1 MKTGIS
7 YADRVCFL
15 RTLKQDQKAIA
26 SARSMQYTRLGSTG
40 MQVSRICLGT
50 MSLGNSEEWMVEDD
64 KARPIVNRALDLGV
78 NFFDTANVYSKG
90 RSEEIVGELL
100 KDHRDDVVIATK
112 VRLSTGEGPNR
123 EGLSR
128 YHIMDQA
135 RKSLKRLQT
144 DRIDLY
150 QIHRWD
156 YATPIEETL
165 VALTDLVRKGMVNY
179 IGASSM
185 WSWQFA
191 KALFTSDRLGLA
203 RFVSMQ
209 NHYNLCYREEE
220 REMTPFCEDQGIAL
234 IPWSPLARGFLT
246 GRYKRGGKTDTPRYR
261 SDKYFAERF
270 FRPEDFDVV
279 ERAEEIAKE
288 KDVTVSQIALAWLL
302 HKGVCA
308 PIIGATKVEH
318 LEDAVSSLE
327 VRLSPDDMKR
337 LEEPYKPH
345 RIIGPLPVPESG
357 S

>member
-1 MKTGIS
+1 
-7 YADRVCFL
+7 
-15 RTLKQDQKAIA
+15 
-26 SARSMQYTRLGSTG
+26 

-50 MSLGNSEEWMVEDD
+50 MSFGNSEEWMIEID
-64 KARPIVNRALDLGV
+64 KARAIMKRALDLGI
-78 NFFDTANVYSKG
+78 NFYDTANVYSNG

-112 VRLSTGEGPNR
+112 ARLKVGEGPNS

-128 YHIMDQA
+128 YHIMGQVK
-135 RKSLKRLQT
+135 KSLKRLRT

-150 QIHRWD
+150 QTHRWD
-156 YATPIEETL
+156 YSTPIEETL
-165 VALTDLVRKGMVNY
+165 LALNDLVRQGMVNY
-179 IGASSM
+179 IGTSSM
-185 WSWQFA
+185 FAWQFA
-191 KALFTSDRLGLA
+191 KALATSDLRGIA

-220 REMTPFCEDQGIAL
+220 REMIPFCKEREIAL

-246 GRYKRGGKTDTPRYR
+246 GRYKRGRKVDTARYR

-270 FRPEDFDVV
+270 FKPEDFDVV

-288 KDVTVSQIALAWLL
+288 KGVTLSQIALSWLFS
-302 HKGVCA
+302 KGVCA

-318 LEDAVSSLE
+318 LEDAVNSLDVKLSSGD
-327 VRLSPDDMKR
+327 VKR

-345 RIIGPLPVPESG
+345 RIIGPLPVPDVTS
-357 S
+357 